1 MYLFIIHV
9 VGKVDENRILALTAL
24 NDVARDATEREKY
37 EQQLEK
43 KDPALSELKNYSSQL
58 SRYLVTNCSDLF
70 VLYCKDIVKAALK
83 SNRELLK
90 AKEFNIRYDE
100 IEKFRS
106 INDFRNH
113 IIEKKI
119 SSIVETIDDIED
131 EITKLVHIEK
141 IFQSNVLLKIFLNI
155 RNIYVHNKG
164 IVDDKFI
171 KKSPEHEEFNF
182 VKGKRFHVDFEKF
195 ILLSNNCI
203 NSAYQIDEL
212 ISKKHKIQ
220 RRKSSY
226 WDAKKNKAT

>member
-1 MYLFIIHV
+1 LFIIHV
-9 VGKVDENRILALTAL
+9 VGKVDENRILAITAL
-24 NDVARDATEREKY
+24 NDVARDATEKEKY

-83 SNRELLK
+83 SNRGLLK
-90 AKEFNIRYDE
+90 AKELNIRYDE

-119 SSIVETIDDIED
+119 SSIVENIDDIED

-155 RNIYVHNKG
+155 RKAVSG
-164 IVDDKFI
+164 I
-171 KKSPEHEEFNF
+171 
-182 VKGKRFHVDFEKF
+182 
-195 ILLSNNCI
+195 
-203 NSAYQIDEL
+203 
-212 ISKKHKIQ
+212 
-220 RRKSSY
+220 
-226 WDAKKNKAT
+226 